1 MRSEEAMTKAFALS
15 SIISLFVVACAAEQ
29 GELNGGPGGGGG
41 DNGGMA
47 GDGENAGGDGHGTT
61 GGEEGTGTV
70 PGATPG
76 ANLCKG
82 EPHIGFAN
90 LDFAAD
96 RKDGEV
102 GINRRR
108 VKPYSALSSEFQR
121 TLGKVPTNL
130 ATSAAAYGEV
140 PARWYVEPDQGAV
153 AAYTTYQLAF
163 ATCYEQMTQPEYT
176 MNPTATT
183 APAMCTTWQRKV
195 WQRTATPDETKA
207 CADFVLGLTDEP
219 LARRRWAHACA
230 SIHSAIGFTTY

>member
-1 MRSEEAMTKAFALS
+1 MRSEQAMTKAFVAS
-15 SIISLFVVACAAEQ
+15 SIIALFMVACAAEQ
-29 GELNGGPGGGGG
+29 GELNGGRGAGE
-41 DNGGMA
+41 NGGMA
-47 GDGENAGGDGHGTT
+47 GEGENGGDGHGNGA

-70 PGATPG
+70 PGATP
-76 ANLCKG
+76 APDMCKG

-90 LDFAAD
+90 LDFTSD
-96 RKDGEV
+96 RKPGEV

-108 VKPYSALSSEFQR
+108 VKPYSALSTEFQR
-121 TLGKVPTNL
+121 TLGKVPTSL

-140 PARWYVEPDQGAV
+140 PARWFVEPDQGAV

-183 APAMCTTWQRKV
+183 APAMCSTWQRKV
-195 WQRTATPDETKA
+195 WQRTASPDETKT